1 MFQQLL
7 ESIAHG
13 LDARGLP
20 YMVIGGQAVLLYGEP
35 RLTRDID
42 ITLGVGP
49 ERLRELLEMSQA
61 LGWQV
66 LAQSPE
72 EFVRQTMV
80 LPCLDPSSGIRIDFI
95 FSLSSYEQQALEHA
109 RPVKVG
115 RASVRYASLED
126 LVIHKVI
133 AGRPRDLEDVRTILL
148 KNPQADQEYI
158 RRWLIEFEA
167 GLGEPFLKRFEGV
180 IGPPKRT
187 RAKRSKRKR

>member
-7 ESIAHG
+7 ERIAAG

-49 ERLRELLEMSQA
+49 ERWRELLEMSQA

-66 LAQSPE
+66 LVETPE

-95 FSLSSYEQQALEHA
+95 FSLSSYEQQALERA
-109 RPVKVG
+109 RPVTVG
-115 RASVRYASLED
+115 RATVRYASLED

-133 AGRPRDLEDVRTILL
+133 AGRPRDLEDVRTMLL
-148 KNPQADQEYI
+148 KNPQADQAYI
-158 RRWLIEFEA
+158 RRWLKEFEA
-167 GLGEPFLKRFEGV
+167 GLGEPFLKRLEGA
-180 IGPPKRT
+180 IGRPKRVP
-187 RAKRSKRKR
+187 AKRSKRKR